1 MKKVTMI
8 IVFMVSVSLLGF
20 DYNSYS
26 ERTIANVINEYNKNF
41 KKMHKDKLKISNS
54 VVPLMPNDIVKFKT
68 KVKFTGKILKIR
80 SLKKENIIAWDRL
93 TSTNYAKD
101 YNNEIEIEENNV
113 KYLIPIQDVPLGYFK
128 NEVKKDDVFGCY
140 MVLMGNFAED
150 YLIIMTEFQTFR

>member
-1 MKKVTMI
+1 MKKIIMG
-8 IVFMVSVSLLGF
+8 IVFMLSVSLLGF
-20 DYNSYS
+20 DFNSYS
-26 ERTIANVINEYNKNF
+26 EKTIANVIIEYNKNF
-41 KKMHKDKLKISNS
+41 NKTYKDKFKISNS

-68 KVKFTGKILKIR
+68 KVKFTGKIQKIR

-150 YLIIMTEFQTFR
+150 YLIIMTEFQTF